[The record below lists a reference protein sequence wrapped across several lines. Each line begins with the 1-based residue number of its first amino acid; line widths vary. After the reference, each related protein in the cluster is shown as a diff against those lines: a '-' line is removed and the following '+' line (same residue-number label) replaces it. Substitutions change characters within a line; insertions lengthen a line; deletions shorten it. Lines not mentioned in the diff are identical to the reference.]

1 MMDGA
6 PGPVGDPLKIG
17 MVPNPV
23 FITINPD
30 DQKQISGSVK
40 SITIIVCVNRNRL
53 NPFTKSSILLAQGT
67 DILSVDLTEIMVTVG
82 GQPCVIN
89 TNLVT
94 STVSGH

>member
-17 MVPNPV
+17 VVPNPV
-23 FITINPD
+23 FTSINPD

-40 SITIIVCVNRNRL
+40 SVTIIVCVHRNI
-53 NPFTKSSILLAQGT
+53 PYPMTKSSIFLAQGANV
-67 DILSVDLTEIMVTVG
+67 LSVDLSEIMVTVG